1 MAAAAILK
9 NRHILAVV
17 SPISTKFGTM
27 TQLGPLGLSDPQ
39 NFPNLKIQ
47 NGGGRHLQK

>member
-17 SPISTKFGTM
+17 CPISTKFDTV
-27 TQLGPLGLSDPQ
+27 TQFHPVERSD
-39 NFPNLKIQ
+39 
-47 NGGGRHLQK
+47 H